1 MPISLEGYTSERGA
15 ETVARILVVDDNP
28 EVAGWLEVELTAAGH
43 RVSSAENGKMA
54 LAAIEKDLPDLLILD
69 IDMPVM
75 DGHGVLKRL
84 RQLPRQDRLRVLIL
98 TGRTAEAE
106 WVKGYKQGA
115 HVYLTKPFEADE
127 LHEAI
132 AKVMEMTDDQLNAHR
147 DQELELAELLS
158 KLEAMFDSAPEA
170 PPSFEQ
176 EQEPDP
182 EPPPRSRPASRTE
195 QEEDDKKSLWS
206 RLFKSNAI
214 NA

>member
-1 MPISLEGYTSERGA
+1 M
-15 ETVARILVVDDNP
+15 ARILVVDDNP
-28 EVAGWLEVELTAAGH
+28 EVAGWLEVELSAAGH

-54 LAAIEKDLPDLLILD
+54 LAAIERDLPDLLILD

-127 LHEAI
+127 LHDAI

-176 EQEPDP
+176 EQEPEP
-182 EPPPRSRPASRTE
+182 EPEPKPKAASRPET
-195 QEEDDKKSLWS
+195 EDDKKTLWS
-206 RLFKSNAI
+206 RLFKSSAI
-214 NA
+214 ST

>member
-1 MPISLEGYTSERGA
+1 VEGYTSERGA

-43 RVSSAENGKMA
+43 RVSSAENGKTA
-54 LAAIEKDLPDLLILD
+54 LATIERDLPDLLILD

-127 LHEAI
+127 LHDAI

-147 DQELELAELLS
+147 DQELELAELLA

-176 EQEPDP
+176 EQEPEPAPRPKVASRP
-182 EPPPRSRPASRTE
+182 EP
-195 QEEDDKKSLWS
+195 EDDKKTLWS
-206 RLFKSNAI
+206 RLFKSDAI
-214 NA
+214 ST